1 MTADGA
7 AVDPVDRTY
16 SLSRFS
22 GQRGWP
28 MIDPDEQGIS

>member
-1 MTADGA
+1 MTEDGA
-7 AVDPVDRTY
+7 AADPVDRTY

-22 GQRGWP
+22 VRRSLP